1 MQTFKRYDEQNQ
13 LQSPILD
20 TDIAC
25 LSRAPY
31 TEGAPFVY
39 YTQQQLINYV
49 QSKITISSAKNQIY
63 VDPIGG
69 NDATADGTIGRQFKT
84 FTEAYNSITTE
95 SAANEFLITIGP
107 GKLVLPGIPL
117 RPFISVKGQGINV
130 TELELTSEM
139 TLSPL
144 WNNITSK
151 IQFSN
156 MSITGSEITLIGTG
170 LNLTGQI
177 LFLNSNIDTLSV
189 NSMGANFQTINAFG
203 GVGLLTLEGSVC
215 INNGVIAQSCIVDS
229 NGTLLAF
236 NGGNFGN
243 LIVQSPTGT
252 SQATLYACPV
262 LGPILVD
269 GNNST
274 LNIDCISMG
283 TQPILLN
290 TPTVNLITVSDNIN
304 ANYNPSNF
312 TAPNNTLNGA
322 IEGIDNKLGE
332 FDVEKG
338 TQNISFSGLTASPVA
353 VAIQYS
359 KSNSLVSLT
368 FSSTSFTATT
378 SSTLVSTTN
387 LPLNLRPVFND
398 VYYVISI
405 IDDNYRMNG
414 NCRITT
420 GGSVIFS
427 TGPDGVVPF
436 TGVGTSGFFPF
447 SVSYNI

>member
-1 MQTFKRYDEQNQ
+1 MQDVGEKISQLPSATFATEND
-13 LQSPILD
+13 L
-20 TDIAC
+20 IA
-25 LSRAPY
+25 
-31 TEGAPFVY
+31 
-39 YTQQQLINYV
+39 IV
-49 QSKITISSAKNQIY
+49 QSGITKNLTLNVLSDFLGSSAKNQIY

-84 FTEAYNSITTE
+84 FTAAYNSITTE

-107 GKLVLPGIPL
+107 GKLVESGIPL
-117 RPFISVKGQGINV
+117 RPFISVQGQGINV
-130 TELELTSEM
+130 TELDFTSEM

-144 WNNITSK
+144 WDNITSQ

-156 MSITGSEITLIGTG
+156 MSITGSGITLIGTG

-177 LFLNSNIDTLSV
+177 LFLNSNIDTLPV
-189 NSMGANFQTINAFG
+189 ISMGSNFQTINAFG
-203 GVGLLTLEGSVC
+203 GLGSLTVEDSIC
-215 INNGVIAQSCIVDS
+215 INNGVILQSCIIDS
-229 NGTLLAF
+229 GGNVLAF

-243 LIVQSPTGT
+243 LIITGS

-290 TPTVNLITVSDNIN
+290 TPTVNLITLSDNIN

-338 TQNISFSGLTASPVA
+338 TQNISFAGLTASPVA
-353 VAIQYS
+353 VEIQYS
-359 KSNSLVSLT
+359 KSDNLVSLT
-368 FSSTSFTATT
+368 FPSTLFTATT

-405 IDDNYRMNG
+405 TDDNYRMNG

-436 TGVGTSGFFPF
+436 TGFGTSGFFPF